1 MDFLPIQ
8 MSIQPK
14 LLVKFQSKS
23 MNKQCFSFHFQC
35 LTVKLVERDQL
46 NMRVERISL
55 QTERNKER
63 LEVSV
68 NRGQTNIPFVSI
80 HWGDHIRRVRESE
93 SRVYS
98 VLTSIKQNKIPA
110 VPVRLHMIASSLC
123 VRMCSMSIELGVVSL
138 ARLVDSTISG
148 VSYILSTLSLQMFT
162 KQQRIVSV
170 RWVNSTIL

>member
-1 MDFLPIQ
+1 
-8 MSIQPK
+8 
-14 LLVKFQSKS
+14 

-68 NRGQTNIPFVSI
+68 NCGQSNIPFVSI

-98 VLTSIKQNKIPA
+98 VLTSIKQNKKFKIPA

-170 RWVNSTIL
+170 SWVNFVNQFVKCE